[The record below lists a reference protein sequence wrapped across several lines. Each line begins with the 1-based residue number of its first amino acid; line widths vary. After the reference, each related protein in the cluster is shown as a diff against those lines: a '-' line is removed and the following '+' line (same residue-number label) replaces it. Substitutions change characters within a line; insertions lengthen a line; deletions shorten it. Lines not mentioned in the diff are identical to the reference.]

1 LGLLF
6 ETSLAIIVAYI
17 TAINRALG
25 TRPIACPHFAI
36 PAMSY
41 FVIIFFFDEARKV
54 FLRNGIDKS
63 VKGRIRF
70 KGWVARNTL
79 W

>member
-1 LGLLF
+1 MIFDTG
-6 ETSLAIIVAYI
+6 IIVTYVPP
-17 TAINRALG
+17 INRALA

-41 FVIIFFFDEARKV
+41 FVIIFFFDETRKV
-54 FLRNGIDKS
+54 FLRNGIDRS
-63 VKGRIRF
+63 VKGKIRY
-70 KGWVARNTL
+70 KGWVARNTF